1 MKSPVASFNRSR
13 SVAANIERRPI
24 SALRNLVILTKPRTT
39 IRQWHRMDIQNLI
52 RMDKHHGFIL
62 TYLLSHLLRWKNSIT
77 KLDPAKTGNKQHH
90 AEEMFSYCHLNGY
103 TSMLHIKN
111 CTWVH
116 IAQYKKTLP
125 NNSSA
130 QQLSQGFPLQIQISH
145 TIALF
150 VTML

>member
-39 IRQWHRMDIQNLI
+39 IRQWHRMEIQKLI

-62 TYLLSHLLRWKNSIT
+62 TYLLSDLLRWKNSIT

-90 AEEMFSYCHLNGY
+90 AEEMFSYCHLNGHI
-103 TSMLHIKN
+103 SMLHIKN
-111 CTWVH
+111 FTWVH
-116 IAQYKKTLP
+116 IEQYKKRCQTTAAP
-125 NNSSA
+125 SSFHKDF
-130 QQLSQGFPLQIQISH
+130 LYRYKFPTQ
-145 TIALF
+145 
-150 VTML
+150 